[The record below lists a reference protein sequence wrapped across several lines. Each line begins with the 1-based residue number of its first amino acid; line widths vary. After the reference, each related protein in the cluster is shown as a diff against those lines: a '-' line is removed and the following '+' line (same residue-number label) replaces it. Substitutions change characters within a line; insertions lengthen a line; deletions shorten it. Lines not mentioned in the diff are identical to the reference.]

1 MATLLIDRGNTS
13 LKWQLIRDGLLVDS
27 NVVTKHASFDEAF
40 IGINKNDLSLVF
52 VSSVGASEF
61 ELRLNKWCSSHE
73 IKAPVYAKSISNACG
88 VSNGY
93 TDASKL
99 GVDRWAAIIAAHH
112 HYNGMKCVVDSG
124 TALTLDIVDEDG
136 RHHGGLIV
144 PGYELMINSLLSG
157 TDQINVQS
165 AVNNEGLGADT
176 TEAVT
181 FGIKQML
188 QSFVMQKLVEI
199 KCEYNEEPLLVITGG
214 HGASLIDGLS
224 IEASLDEEL
233 VFKGLMLLSSEC
245 V

>member
-1 MATLLIDRGNTS
+1 MIGFIVRFNKGCSGTE
-13 LKWQLIRDGLLVDS
+13 IRVPCF
-27 NVVTKHASFDEAF
+27 TK
-40 IGINKNDLSLVF
+40 N
-52 VSSVGASEF
+52 
-61 ELRLNKWCSSHE
+61 
-73 IKAPVYAKSISNACG
+73 ISNACV

-112 HYNGMKCVVDSG
+112 HYSGMKCVVDSG

-144 PGYELMINSLLSG
+144 PGYELMLNSLLSG

-165 AVNNEGLGADT
+165 AVSNEGLGADT

-188 QSFVMQKLVEI
+188 QSFVMQKFVEI
-199 KCEYNEEPLLVITGG
+199 KREYSEEPLLVITGG

-233 VFKGLMLLSSEC
+233 VFKGLMLLSSDY